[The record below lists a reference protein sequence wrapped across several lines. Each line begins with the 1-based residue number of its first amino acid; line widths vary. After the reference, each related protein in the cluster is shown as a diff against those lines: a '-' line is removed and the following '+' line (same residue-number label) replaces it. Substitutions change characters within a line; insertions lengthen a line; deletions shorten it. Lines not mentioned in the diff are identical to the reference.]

1 MFNDRTSGYKWYDYN
16 CEEKGGIV
24 CQEGRI
30 GVATGMLLCQDI
42 LGYKLKSHSIPY
54 FLVNMI
60 TSVSISLS
68 DIEVTFE
75 GRKFIIKPSMS
86 GNMTEAQGICKESGL
101 QLFEPRDVDTFLA
114 VYKVA
119 KDAGLD
125 QVWMNVM
132 RATSKDP

>member
-1 MFNDRTSGYKWYDYN
+1 ME
-16 CEEKGGIV
+16 CEGKAGIV

-30 GVATGMLLCQDI
+30 GVATGMFLCRDI
-42 LGYKLKSHSIPY
+42 FDYKLKSHSIPY

-86 GNMTEAQGICKESGL
+86 GNMTEAQGICKQSGL